1 MLAELHCHTNYS
13 RGTKILHEGLHT
25 PEQMVRHARRLGI
38 GCLAITDHNKIEGA
52 LRAEKLSKKYGV
64 IVIPGEEVTT
74 RSGHLI
80 ALGISSEIPPMLSLD
95 ETLEN
100 IHAQGGIAIAPH
112 AFDIEKKGLRHLAA
126 GCDAI
131 ESFNALNV
139 ERIANRKNRR
149 FAEKLGLPAVA
160 GSDAHCMQMMGF
172 GLTELAAGSAD
183 EVLKKIKKGDASVRG
198 SYTPM
203 KIIMEWGVTRL
214 KLSYAY
220 VINYMNE
227 NYSWPKRAVAMR
239 MLSVVNKS
247 PGNIDYLLRAMTYVS
262 LGGVITYSAM
272 REIIGV

>member
-1 MLAELHCHTNYS
+1 M
-13 RGTKILHEGLHT
+13 
-25 PEQMVRHARRLGI
+25 
-38 GCLAITDHNKIEGA
+38 
-52 LRAEKLSKKYGV
+52 
-64 IVIPGEEVTT
+64 
-74 RSGHLI
+74 
-80 ALGISSEIPPMLSLD
+80 
-95 ETLEN
+95 
-100 IHAQGGIAIAPH
+100 
-112 AFDIEKKGLRHLAA
+112 
-126 GCDAI
+126 
-131 ESFNALNV
+131 
-139 ERIANRKNRR
+139 
-149 FAEKLGLPAVA
+149 A